1 MRINL
6 TSVVGVLGALL
17 IFVGLSLFLPMIVG
31 IIYGEETAW
40 RAFGMTAVLSL
51 GIGGAAWYAFRPK
64 QEIGIRE
71 GFAIVALAWFVVSM
85 VGAVPFIIAGVLDSY
100 TDAFFETMAGVTTTG
115 ATILGGGGNPNIED
129 VPHAFLFWRSLSHWL
144 GGMGI
149 IVLTLAILP
158 MLGVGG
164 MQLFKAEAPGPSAD
178 KFTPRVKE
186 TAKRLWLIY
195 TGITLVEILLLLP
208 AMNLFDAIN
217 HAFATMATGGF
228 STRNGSVA
236 DYNSAYVDWV
246 ITIFMFLA
254 GMNFVLHYRML
265 RGKKITVFKDEELRL
280 YTGIM
285 VAATLATTL
294 ALWEPTGALLHRAS
308 FSNGEFAG
316 YASIL
321 DALRYAAFQVTSI
334 VTTTGFGT
342 ADYEI
347 WPPLATVVIFGLFF
361 AGGMAGST
369 GGGIKVVRHLVLIK
383 NTLKEFRQLVHPR
396 AMLPLRLNGAVIPE
410 DVLRNVLTF
419 FVMYIAFIGIG
430 TIIVAFL
437 GLDLFSALSGTMSS
451 IGNIGPAFGT
461 MGPTENYAHVPWLGK
476 WVFSFLMMAG
486 RLEIFTVIVIL
497 LPVFWKR

>member
-1 MRINL
+1 
-6 TSVVGVLGALL
+6 
-17 IFVGLSLFLPMIVG
+17 
-31 IIYGEETAW
+31 
-40 RAFGMTAVLSL
+40 
-51 GIGGAAWYAFRPK
+51 
-64 QEIGIRE
+64 
-71 GFAIVALAWFVVSM
+71 
-85 VGAVPFIIAGVLDSY
+85 
-100 TDAFFETMAGVTTTG
+100 
-115 ATILGGGGNPNIED
+115 
-129 VPHAFLFWRSLSHWL
+129 
-144 GGMGI
+144 
-149 IVLTLAILP
+149 
-158 MLGVGG
+158 
-164 MQLFKAEAPGPSAD
+164 SAD

-195 TGITLVEILLLLP
+195 AGITVIEVVMLLP
-208 AMNLFDAIN
+208 AMDFFDAVN

-228 STRNGSVA
+228 STKNGSVA
-236 DYNSAYVDWV
+236 DFNSPYVDWV

-265 RGKKITVFKDEELRL
+265 KGKQITVFRDEEFRL
-280 YTGIM
+280 YTAI
-285 VAATLATTL
+285 VVVATLIATL
-294 ALWEPTGALLHRAS
+294 SLWEPTGALLHKAS

-316 YASIL
+316 YASMS

-342 ADYEI
+342 ADYEL
-347 WPPLATVVIFGLFF
+347 WTPLAFAVIFGLFF

-369 GGGIKVVRHLVLIK
+369 GGGIKIVRHLVLIK

-396 AMLPLRLNGAVIPE
+396 AMLPLRLNGSVIPE

-430 TIIVAFL
+430 TMIMAVL
-437 GLDLFSALSGTMSS
+437 GLDLLSALTGTMSS

-476 WVFSFLMMAG
+476 WVLSFLMMAG